1 MTPEGKSAAEL
12 AAELE
17 ALRNELRDLRLAH
30 AEKGRT
36 EEILRENQRV
46 LLQFLE
52 AVPVGIFVL
61 DARGNAYYA
70 NPAAERILG
79 KGILPKTGASQ
90 LAEVYRAYRAG
101 TNEEYPAALMPV
113 VRALSGETVMISD
126 MEIRQPGKTL
136 PLQVWGAPIY
146 GRDGKLAY
154 AIAAFTDITDR
165 REAEH
170 RLQAQYDVARSLAGS
185 HTLSEATARILQ
197 PICETAGW
205 QFAAL
210 WVGDAGAEVLRCAG
224 LWHEPGLE
232 FGAFA
237 DATRQATIV
246 PGMGLHGRVW
256 KTGKPAWIADVVSDG
271 NFLRVAAAQRS
282 GFHGAMVVPILI
294 ENAVVGITEF
304 FCRDIREPDD
314 ARMEMMIAYGNQI
327 GQFLERK
334 TAEEEMRKATESA
347 ERAAQSKAEFLAVM
361 SHEIRTPLNAV
372 IGMTGLML
380 ETDLTPGQRD
390 YLETIR
396 VSGDAL
402 LTVINDILDFSKIE
416 STKLI
421 LEDNPLDLF
430 TCIEDVFDLIAHQAA
445 AKDVD
450 LVTSVTPDVPTSIR
464 GDVMRLRQVLTNLV
478 SNAIKF
484 THRGEIQI
492 SVKTQSRFEGG
503 MELRFEV
510 RDTGI
515 GVAPDKRDRLFK
527 PFSQTEASTT
537 RRYGGTGLGLA
548 ICAKLVELM
557 GGTIG
562 VESRQG
568 EGSVFSFTIRVAAD
582 TEAATDHLRARI
594 PAVAGKTAL
603 LVEDNRASL
612 DAMAAQLTQWGM
624 SVRATTAATE
634 ALVWVKRGMKF
645 DVAIIDLGMPEKEG
659 AQLAQEIRPSTVT
672 MATPVVLLTPLGK
685 LQEEKNGR
693 ALDSAATLTKPV
705 KRALLLQVI
714 QTVLSSSLSHPHV
727 GEAVHKLDPTLAS
740 RLPLK
745 ILVAEDNPTNQKLM
759 LLTFQHMGYSVDLV
773 GNGLEVIQALKRM
786 HYDLLFMD
794 VEMPEMDGLETTRAI
809 VRDWRPEE
817 CPVIVGTTA
826 LSLEGDLER
835 CREAGMEDCITKP
848 IRIEEIQKVIER
860 LGGRRG
866 QRRESATSSPRV
878 LVDEKRISAI
888 RRMAA
893 RHDPAAFMQMIDTYL
908 DDYRTSLGMIKKAAG
923 ESDSQGIG
931 QAAHR
936 LKGAS
941 LNLGVTGVADLCQ
954 LIETDVKNGDLHG
967 VPALVHELEESYEA
981 VQRELDGLKRV
992 AKASDRD

>member
-1 MTPEGKSAAEL
+1 LK
-12 AAELE
+12 AELE
-17 ALRNELRDLRLAH
+17 ALRNELRDLRFAH
-30 AEKGRT
+30 EEKGRT
-36 EEILRENQRV
+36 VELLRENQRV

-52 AVPVGIFVL
+52 AVPAGIFVL
-61 DARGNAYYA
+61 DAQGKAYYA
-70 NPAAERILG
+70 NPAAQRILG
-79 KGILPKTGASQ
+79 KGIHPATDARQ

-101 TNEEYPAALMPV
+101 TGEEYPAALMPV
-113 VRALSGETVMISD
+113 VRALSGETVMVSD

-154 AIAAFTDITDR
+154 AIAAFADITDR

-170 RLQAQYDVARSLAGS
+170 RLRAQYDVARLLAGS

-205 QFAAL
+205 QFGVL
-210 WVGDAGAEVLRCAG
+210 WVGESGAEVLRCAG
-224 LWHEPGLE
+224 LWHVPGPE

-237 DATRQATIV
+237 EATRQAAV
-246 PGMGLHGRVW
+246 VLGEGLPGRVW
-256 KTGKPAWIADVVSDG
+256 KSGKPSWIADVLSEG
-271 NFLRVAAAQRS
+271 NFLRVAAARQS
-282 GFHGAMVVPILI
+282 GIHGAMVFPLLI
-294 ENAVVGITEF
+294 ENAVVGVAEF
-304 FCRDIREPDD
+304 FSRDIREPDD
-314 ARMEMMIAYGNQI
+314 AHMEMMMAYGNQI

-334 TAEEEMRKATESA
+334 IAEEEMRKARESA

-380 ETDLTPGQRD
+380 ETDLTPAQRD

-421 LEDNPLDLF
+421 LEDNPFNIF

-445 AKDVD
+445 AKDID
-450 LVTSVTPDVPTSIR
+450 LVTSVAPDVPTSIR
-464 GDVMRLRQVLTNLV
+464 GDVTRLRQILTNLV

-484 THRGEIQI
+484 THQGEIQI
-492 SVKTQSRFEGG
+492 SVKSQSRFKGG

-515 GVAPDKRDRLFK
+515 GIAPDKRDRLFK
-527 PFSQTEASTT
+527 PFSQTEVSTT

-568 EGSVFSFTIRVAAD
+568 EGSVFSFTVR
-582 TEAATDHLRARI
+582 AATDTGAARDHLRAKI

-624 SVRATTAATE
+624 TVRATTVAKE
-634 ALVWVKRGMKF
+634 ALEWVNGGVKF
-645 DVAIIDLGMPEKEG
+645 DLAIIDLGMPGMGG
-659 AQLAQEIRPSTVT
+659 AQLVQEIRPVTVP
-672 MATPVVLLTPLGK
+672 MATPVILLTPLGK
-685 LQEEKNGR
+685 LQEEKDGR

-705 KRALLLQVI
+705 KRALLLQVV
-714 QTVLSSSLSHPHV
+714 QTVLSSSFSHPHV
-727 GEAVHKLDPTLAS
+727 GEAGHKLDPTLAS

-759 LLTFQHMGYSVDLV
+759 LLTFRHMGYSVDLA

-835 CREAGMEDCITKP
+835 CRTAGMADCITKP
-848 IRIEEIQKVIER
+848 IRIEEIQQVIER
-860 LGGRRG
+860 LGGQRG
-866 QRRESATSSPRV
+866 QRRESATSSAPQ

-893 RHDPAAFMQMIDTYL
+893 KHDPAAFMQMIDTYL
-908 DDYRTSLGMIKKAAG
+908 DDYRESLRIMKKAAG
-923 ESDSQGIG
+923 ESDSQAIG
-931 QAAHR
+931 KAAHR

-941 LNLGVTGVADLCQ
+941 LNLGVTGVAEPCQ
-954 LIETDVKNGDLHG
+954 RIETNVKKGDLHE
-967 VPALVHELEESYEA
+967 VAALVQELERSYGA
-981 VQRELDGLKRV
+981 VQRELDGLKGDVR
-992 AKASDRD
+992 ASDGG

>member
-1 MTPEGKSAAEL
+1 MTLEAKSAAEL

-17 ALRNELRDLRLAH
+17 ALRNEIRDLRFDLE
-30 AEKGRT
+30 EKGRT
-36 EEILRENQRV
+36 QEILRENQRV

-52 AVPVGIFVL
+52 AVPVGVFVL
-61 DARGNAYYA
+61 DAQGKAYYA

-79 KGILPKTGASQ
+79 KGILPTTGAGQ

-146 GRDGKLAY
+146 DRDGKLAY
-154 AIAAFTDITDR
+154 AIAAFSDITDR
-165 REAEH
+165 REAEQ
-170 RLQAQYDVARSLAGS
+170 RLQTQYEVARLLAGS

-210 WVGDAGAEVLRCAG
+210 WTLDAEAKVLRCSG
-224 LWHEPGLE
+224 LWHVPGME
-232 FGAFA
+232 FKPFA
-237 DATRQATIV
+237 DATRQTTIA
-246 PGMGLHGRVW
+246 PGQGLPGRVW
-256 KTGKPAWIADVVSDG
+256 ETGKPGWITDVVTDG
-271 NFLRVAAAQRS
+271 NFQRVAAAQQS
-282 GFHGAMVVPILI
+282 GIHGAMVFPLLI
-294 ENAVVGITEF
+294 ENAVVGVTEF
-304 FCRDIREPDD
+304 FSRDIREPDE
-314 ARMEMMIAYGNQI
+314 ASMEMMVAYGNQI

-334 TAEEEMRKATESA
+334 TAEEEMRKARESA
-347 ERAAQSKAEFLAVM
+347 ERAAEAKAEFLAVM

-380 ETDLTPGQRD
+380 ESDLAPAQRE
-390 YLETIR
+390 YVETIR
-396 VSGDAL
+396 ISGEAL

-416 STKLI
+416 STKLV
-421 LEDNPLDLF
+421 LEDHPLDLF
-430 TCIEDVFDLIAHQAA
+430 NCIEDVFDLIAHQAA

-450 LVTSVTPDVPTSIR
+450 LVTSIAPDVPSSIR
-464 GDVMRLRQVLTNLV
+464 GDVTRIRQVLTNLV

-492 SVKTQSRFEGG
+492 SVKIQSQFEGG
-503 MELRFEV
+503 TELRFEV

-515 GVAPDKRDRLFK
+515 GIAPDKRDRLFK
-527 PFSQTEASTT
+527 PFSQTETSTT

-557 GGTIG
+557 GGSIG

-568 EGSVFSFTIRVAAD
+568 EGSVFSFTIRAATD
-582 TEAATDHLRARI
+582 TEAASDSLRDQI
-594 PAVAGKTAL
+594 PALAGKIAL

-624 SVRATTAATE
+624 SVRATTAGAE
-634 ALVWVKRGMKF
+634 AAEWAKNGVKF
-645 DVAIIDLGMPEKEG
+645 DLAIIDLGIPGMGG
-659 AQLAQEIRPSTVT
+659 AQLAQQIRQSAVLV
-672 MATPVVLLTPLGK
+672 ATPVILLTPLGK
-685 LQEEKNGR
+685 LQEAKDGQV
-693 ALDSAATLTKPV
+693 LDTAATLTKPV
-705 KRALLLQVI
+705 KRALLLHVI
-714 QTVLSSSLSHPHV
+714 QTVLSSSQSHPHV

-759 LLTFQHMGYSVDLV
+759 LLTFQHMGYSVDLA
-773 GNGLEVIQALKRM
+773 GNGLEVIRALKRTD
-786 HYDLLFMD
+786 YDLVFMD

-809 VRDWRPEE
+809 VRNWPPEK

-826 LSLEGDLER
+826 LSLEGDRER
-835 CREAGMEDCITKP
+835 YREAGMEDCITKP
-848 IRIEEIQKVIER
+848 IRIEEIQHVIER

-866 QRRESATSSPRV
+866 ERRVSLTDSPPAR
-878 LVDEKRISAI
+878 VDEKRILAI
-888 RRMAA
+888 LRMTA
-893 RHDPAAFMQMIDTYL
+893 RHDRTVFVQMIDTYL
-908 DDYRTSLGMIKKAAG
+908 DDYREMLETMKKAAG
-923 ESDSQGIG
+923 ESNTQAIG
-931 QAAHR
+931 KSAHR

-941 LNLGVTGVADLCQ
+941 LNLGVTHVADLCK
-954 LIETDVKNGDLHG
+954 LIETRVKNSDTGGLTALFLDLEQSYG
-967 VPALVHELEESYEA
+967 AVRRELEELKQTA
-981 VQRELDGLKRV
+981 RENG
-992 AKASDRD
+992 